1 MYSIHSIITARNFG
15 ILNFHLLN
23 TTISLFK
30 IANCVQI
37 QYFTFEQVRKLFC
50 EFVHGH
56 HTLIE
61 DAVILID
68 GPNWMGAF
76 SICLIVLWELKV
88 FHSYPALV
96 CLCECIISQNW
107 QLLHKSN
114 LGSISY
120 WKSQQFPENKLY
132 NNSDITHWHSSQSI
146 WSCQCC
152 KQSNFLWFL
161 DEVELSDHDEWN
173 LADSLTAEGALFKKD
188 SVRSIYHMYLPLLN
202 GLIQNNLIP
211 RLFLNYPMLVPS
223 QGVGEKPWCF
233 RNSSI

>member
-1 MYSIHSIITARNFG
+1 MNCIKLLQIFLFSQDKFLQALSEIRTINSMYSIHSIFTARNFG

-132 NNSDITHWHSSQSI
+132 NNSDISGYNT
-146 WSCQCC
+146 
-152 KQSNFLWFL
+152 
-161 DEVELSDHDEWN
+161 
-173 LADSLTAEGALFKKD
+173 LAFI
-188 SVRSIYHMYLPLLN
+188 SIYLKL
-202 GLIQNNLIP
+202 
-211 RLFLNYPMLVPS
+211 PML
-223 QGVGEKPWCF
+223 
-233 RNSSI
+233 